1 MAHILGIGVATLDII
16 NIVDHYP
23 AEDEEMRALEQRA
36 CPGGNA
42 ANTLHVLK
50 QLGHHCDLATVLA
63 EEPDGDR
70 LKNLLTQ
77 RGIGTDTCQRR
88 SGRTPTSY
96 ITLNAT
102 NGSRTIIH
110 HRDLPELQASH
121 VANLPLDRYDWIHLQ
136 ARDTHT
142 TSRILQ
148 TLRSHQ
154 PSHRPISLEVEKDR
168 DGVDMLFGQPD
179 VIIFSRPFVLGR
191 GYDEPEAFLRGI
203 HKRVPGAILISTW
216 GEEGSWAWASRDG
229 LYHAPACPPPQVI
242 DTLGAGDT
250 YNAGLIHTLAN
261 GGTVTQ
267 ALSNATRLAGHKV
280 GQRGLDGLDISIL
293 QSEGD
298 N

>member
-1 MAHILGIGVATLDII
+1 
-16 NIVDHYP
+16 

-70 LKNLLTQ
+70 LKNLLAQ

-121 VANLPLDRYDWIHLQ
+121 VASLPLDRYDWIHLQ

-148 TLRSHQ
+148 TLRSRQ
-154 PSHRPISLEVEKDR
+154 PTHRPISLEVEKDR
-168 DGVDMLFGQPD
+168 DGIDILFGQPD

-191 GYDEPEAFLRGI
+191 GFDEPEAFLRGI
-203 HKRVPGAILISTW
+203 HKRVPGAILICTW

-229 LYHAPACPPPQVI
+229 LYHAPACPPPEVI

-250 YNAGLIHTLAN
+250 FNAGLIHTLAN
-261 GGTVTQ
+261 GGTVPQ
-267 ALSNATRLAGHKV
+267 ALASATRLAGHKV
-280 GQRGLDGLDISIL
+280 GRRGLDGLDISIL
-293 QSEGD
+293 QKDED